1 MIVVLWWFEFCHL
14 GNCIAL
20 AVFRL
25 RLFSVC
31 FDIVRDSI
39 SIVIRA
45 FSSLIVLF
53 ASGNEQP
60 IEMICAGAH
69 CDPAPSYRAN
79 ILATP
84 GTRAGLRT
92 ILAPERDIEVHTAHF
107 TCSGIRG
114 LLSHLL
120 STAKF
125 DLEKI
130 HHY

>member
-53 ASGNEQP
+53 ASGNEGS

-69 CDPAPSYRAN
+69 CEQLPVIEPISWPPFR
-79 ILATP
+79 IS
-84 GTRAGLRT
+84 
-92 ILAPERDIEVHTAHF
+92 APERDTALWERKGDQ
-107 TCSGIRG
+107 TDIRLKLIVSNSGA
-114 LLSHLL
+114 L
-120 STAKF
+120 
-125 DLEKI
+125 
-130 HHY
+130 

>member
-60 IEMICAGAH
+60 IEIICAGAH

-84 GTRAGLRT
+84 GTGAGLRT
-92 ILAPERDIEVHTAHF
+92 ILAPERDIEAQGRYVVHP
-107 TCSGIRG
+107 
-114 LLSHLL
+114 HLL
-120 STAKF
+120 R
-125 DLEKI
+125 
-130 HHY
+130 